1 MKKFILTV
9 LVVFG
14 LFPLKA
20 SAPQGQLDDYIK
32 YSNYQIQME
41 KVAIAKIVMSEIEI
55 KRTNSLE
62 KLFNDNVVLSNSVN
76 KKALKDLSDKLG
88 FHEDWLSLII
98 YKENRGCTK
107 TPNSLTGAVGIIQWL
122 PSTAKALGT
131 TVEQLG
137 KMTFVEQLHY
147 VEKYLLYVKAV
158 DKVHNYEDL
167 YLSIFFPRALGK
179 GDSYVMGIKP
189 PMNMITD
196 SMSFKQ
202 KVYAYNKNIDMN
214 KDGIITVEDFKNFAN
229 KI

>member
-20 SAPQGQLDDYIK
+20 SAPQGSLDRYTKYVAYQEQL
-32 YSNYQIQME
+32 E
-41 KVAIAKIVMSEIEI
+41 KTNITKLVMNEIETE
-55 KRTNSLE
+55 RTNTLK
-62 KLFNDNVVLSNSVN
+62 KLFDSNTILSNTTN
-76 KKALKDLSDKLG
+76 KEAIKELSDKLDIQ
-88 FHEDWLSLII
+88 EDWLSLII

-122 PSTAKALGT
+122 PSTARALGT
-131 TVEQLG
+131 SVKELSKMSFTEQL
-137 KMTFVEQLHY
+137 QY

-158 DKVHNYEDL
+158 GRINNYEDL

-179 GDSYVMGIKP
+179 DNSYIMGIKP
-189 PMNMITD
+189 PKNMERD
-196 SMSFKQ
+196 SMSFAQ
-202 KVYAYNKNIDMN
+202 KVYHGNSSIDMN